1 VLHLEL
7 ETAKPYFF
15 GCLLILGYGKPMIEH
30 QQSIESSS
38 LAKKNDSIKTPVVG
52 VGSSAGGLE
61 ALKQLFTN
69 MPKAQG
75 IAYVLVSHMDP
86 SHKSLLVEII
96 ARFTDLE
103 VVEITHQMPIAPNH
117 VYIIPPNK
125 DLSIADGILLL
136 QPPAE
141 AHGLRL
147 PIDTFFA
154 SLAGDQKGC
163 ASCIILSGTGS
174 DGTQGIKAI
183 KSLGGM
189 TIAQDPKEAQ
199 FDSMP
204 SSAIATG
211 EVDHVLKAADMGEV
225 LGRYFK
231 HACMHGFFGKGRL
244 THPDELAEY
253 TDILNMVKEQIG
265 HNFHGY
271 KNNTLERRIK
281 RRISVLHLENIKAY
295 AAHLR
300 THPDEINEL
309 FKDLLIGVTSFF
321 RDPESW
327 AVLEKKCFEN
337 LDDDKQELRIWIPG
351 CSTGEEAYSMA
362 MLLEGF
368 MQRQGKQLKY
378 QIFATDIDTRALAH
392 ARQGVYPESI
402 SHNLSSEQ
410 LNTFFKK
417 EGAYYRVLPELR
429 ENIVFCEQN
438 LISDPPFSNIDL
450 ISCRNLF
457 IYFQPQTQASI
468 FEIFNFSLNQYG
480 YLLLGS
486 SETIAQGSTQ
496 FQTISKKWRLYKK
509 LNSYKPSMLNLSA
522 RSSALSVVKPIEVER
537 RPSIMP
543 NLNVNEL
550 ARDALL
556 GEYVPASVL
565 VNERYEVLY
574 HFGDTVDF
582 LRYPTGKSTNDLFAL
597 LREGLATR
605 VRSAAFKALR
615 EKVSVRVDH
624 AEVERNGVK
633 VDISFRVKPLAGIA
647 DGEDLILISFENQSD
662 EHHALT
668 TQADL
673 PMDDVPLVKQLEDEL
688 SILREELE
696 NNVQAMETNNEEL
709 KTANEEAMSSNEE
722 LQSSN
727 EELETS
733 KEELQS
739 FNEELNT
746 VNAELQE
753 KIHSLETANNDLS
766 NLIGSTKNPAVFLDI
781 ESKIKFF
788 TPTSDQLFNLIASDI
803 GRPLTDIVSKF
814 EDPELASDIQR
825 VLKTGESFKNEV
837 KTHDSLWFNR
847 RVLPYRTLDGVVAG
861 TVIRF
866 DDITEVK
873 TSLENLLKSETK
885 YRQLFENMLN
895 GFALHEMIFDE
906 KGKPVDY
913 RFLDINSAFERFTGI
928 IAEEVIGRRVT
939 KVFPGIENDTADWI
953 GTYGQVVLTGEPI
966 QFEQHSEVMDKHFS
980 ILAYKTSPSTFAV
993 LFEDI
998 TNRKQAEEKT
1008 IENER
1013 LFRNTFEQAAVGMA
1027 HVAPNG
1033 SWLRI
1038 NKRLC
1043 EMVGYSSK
1051 ELMHMTFQDITH
1063 PDDLTIDLDYVEQ
1076 MLAGKIDRYS
1086 MEKRYIIKDG
1096 SILWINLT
1104 GSLVRDKRG
1113 NPDYFISVVEDIHE
1127 RKMAEERLIKSEQEL
1142 RMAQE
1147 RAHIGNWTY
1156 DMSGQITWSDELYHI
1171 YGVSKDSFT
1180 PSAKSFEELIHPDD
1194 RSLIQQWIEN
1204 CKAGKKAEQI
1214 VFRAIHPKDGS
1225 IRTIIRQGELVLDD
1239 SGQPLYIT
1247 GTSHDITEQKELEEQ
1262 FQQAQKMEA
1271 LGTLVGGIAHDF
1283 NNILAGITG
1292 NLYLAKLDGQMA
1304 PESTKH
1310 LDAIEKLSFHAAD
1323 LIKQLLTFARKDRV
1337 SMKSL
1342 PVARFLKEYLK
1353 LLRPS
1358 FAENIE
1364 INSNISSDSLLI
1376 NGDATQLQQV
1386 LLNLMNNARDAVDGV
1401 ESPSIE
1407 IGLTL
1412 RHGDDAFNMQF
1423 PEASHD
1429 IYVDI
1434 SISDNGCGIPKAEID
1449 HIFEPFYTSKEQGKG
1464 TGLGL
1469 AMVFGAIK
1477 RHNGFVD
1484 VQSTLGKGTTFHV
1497 YLPVVEDMSPT
1508 YQAKSGDVI
1517 KGGGETILIVDDER
1531 TVLDIGMA
1539 ILKSLGYKVL
1549 LASNGLEAINVFEKH
1564 KNDIALV
1571 ILDVVMPVMGGVLAA
1586 EKIREIKSDVK
1597 IIFCTGYEK
1606 EKYLDKQSLFKN
1618 EQYILKPYQVDVL
1631 SQLVQESIASA
1642 SQ

>member
-1 VLHLEL
+1 VTLH
-7 ETAKPYFF
+7 TD
-15 GCLLILGYGKPMIEH
+15 
-30 QQSIESSS
+30 
-38 LAKKNDSIKTPVVG
+38 KKIADLPPKTSIKKTPIVG
-52 VGSSAGGLE
+52 VGASAGGLE
-61 ALKQLFTN
+61 ALKQLFTHL
-69 MPKAQG
+69 PKAQD
-75 IAYVLVSHMDP
+75 IAFVIVSHMDP
-86 SHKSLLVEII
+86 AHKSLLVEII
-96 ARFTDLE
+96 ARFTDLN

-125 DLSIADGILLL
+125 DLTIADGILLL

-141 AHGLRL
+141 PHGLRL

-154 SLAGDQKGC
+154 SLAEDQQEC
-163 ASCIILSGTGS
+163 SSCIILSGTGS

-183 KSLGGM
+183 KSLGGFA
-189 TIAQDPKEAQ
+189 IAQDPKEAQ
-199 FDSMP
+199 FESMP
-204 SSAIATG
+204 SSAIATDV
-211 EVDHVLKAADMGEV
+211 VDHVLKAADMGEV
-225 LGRYFK
+225 LSRYFK
-231 HACMHGFFGKGRL
+231 HACIRGFFGNGRL

-327 AVLEKKCFEN
+327 AVLEKKCFEK

-429 ENIVFCEQN
+429 QNIVFCEQN

-457 IYFQPQTQASI
+457 IYFQPQTQTSI
-468 FEIFNFSLNQYG
+468 LETFNFSLNQFG

-486 SETIAQGSTQ
+486 SETIGHHSAQ

-522 RSSALSVVKPIEVER
+522 RGRNLGVVKHIEVAR

-543 NLNVNEL
+543 NLNVNEI

-565 VNERYEVLY
+565 VNDKYEVLY

-615 EKVSVRVDH
+615 EKVSVRVDN
-624 AEVERNGVK
+624 AKVKRNGAE

-647 DGEDLILISFENQSD
+647 GGEDLILISFENQAA
-662 EHHALT
+662 EQHAAIN
-668 TQADL
+668 QADV
-673 PMDDVPLVKQLEDEL
+673 PMDDLPLVKQLEYEL
-688 SILREELE
+688 SVLYEELE
-696 NNVQAMETNNEEL
+696 NNVQAMETANEEL

-753 KIHSLETANNDLS
+753 KIYALETAHNDLS
-766 NLIGSTKNPAVFLDI
+766 NLISSAKNPAVFLDF

-788 TPTSDQLFNLIASDI
+788 TPSSDHLFNIIASDI
-803 GRPLTDIVSKF
+803 GRPLSHIVSKF
-814 EDPELASDIQR
+814 SDPDLVNEISRVIQ
-825 VLKTGESFKNEV
+825 TGESFKSEV
-837 KTHDSLWFNR
+837 KTNEGQWFNR
-847 RVLPYRTLDGVVAG
+847 RILPYRALDGAIAG

-866 DDITEVK
+866 DDITDIK
-873 TSLENLLKSETK
+873 NSLEDLRQSESK

-895 GFALHEMIFDE
+895 GFALHEMIFDDA
-906 KGKPVDY
+906 GKPTDY
-913 RFLDINSAFERFTGI
+913 RFLEINKAFEQITNLTS
-928 IAEEVIGRRVT
+928 EDVIGRRVT
-939 KVFPGIENDTADWI
+939 AIIPGIENDSADWI
-953 GTYGQVVLTGEPI
+953 GKYGQVVLTGKPL
-966 QFEQHSEVMDKHFS
+966 QFEQYSEVMDKYVS
-980 ILAYKTSPSTFAV
+980 VLAYATSPTTFAV

-998 TNRKQAEEKT
+998 SERKMADEKMAEK
-1008 IENER
+1008 ER

-1027 HVAPNG
+1027 HVSPDG
-1033 SWLRI
+1033 SWLRV
-1038 NKRLC
+1038 NQRLSN
-1043 EMVGYSSK
+1043 MLGYLP
-1051 ELMHMTFQDITH
+1051 EDLLQMTFQEITH
-1063 PDDLTIDLDYVEQ
+1063 PDDLGSDLKQVNEI
-1076 MLAGKIDRYS
+1076 LTGKIERYA
-1086 MEKRYIIKDG
+1086 MKKRYIVKDG
-1096 SILWINLT
+1096 STLWVNLT
-1104 GSLVRDKRG
+1104 VSLVRDNEG

-1127 RKMAEERLIKSEQEL
+1127 RKMAEERLRQSEYEL

-1156 DMSGQITWSDELYHI
+1156 DLSGQFTWSDELYHI
-1171 YGVSKDSFT
+1171 YGVSKQSFT
-1180 PSAKSFEELIHPDD
+1180 PSEASYEELIHPED
-1194 RSLIQQWIEN
+1194 RHLIQKWMES
-1204 CKAGKKAEQI
+1204 CLAGHKTKPLI
-1214 VFRAIHPKDGS
+1214 FRAIHPEDGT
-1225 IRTIIRQGELVLDD
+1225 IRTILRHGNLQTDD
-1239 SGQPLYIT
+1239 KGNPCCIK

-1283 NNILAGITG
+1283 KNILAGITG
-1292 NLYLAKLDGQMA
+1292 NLYLAKQHVKDV
-1304 PESTKH
+1304 PEAAQNLEVVES
-1310 LDAIEKLSFHAAD
+1310 LSYSAAE

-1337 SMKSL
+1337 VMKPL
-1342 PVARFLKEYLK
+1342 PLVPFLKETLK

-1358 FAENIE
+1358 IAENID
-1364 INSNISSDSLLI
+1364 INTDISDEMFII

-1386 LLNLMNNARDAVDGV
+1386 LFNMVNNARDAVEDIKAPTINFSLKKVRADDG
-1401 ESPSIE
+1401 
-1407 IGLTL
+1407 L
-1412 RHGDDAFNMQF
+1412 RNKL
-1423 PEASHD
+1423 PEATHD
-1429 IYVDI
+1429 AYVLL
-1434 SISDNGCGIPKAEID
+1434 SVSDNGKGIPAADIE
-1449 HIFEPFYTSKEQGKG
+1449 HIFEPFYTTKEQGKG

-1469 AMVFGAIK
+1469 AMVFGAVK
-1477 RHNGFVD
+1477 RHQGFID
-1484 VQSTLGKGTTFHV
+1484 TQSSQEKGTTFHI
-1497 YLPVVEDMSPT
+1497 YLPLIKNVMPELPGASGEVVD
-1508 YQAKSGDVI
+1508 GH
-1517 KGGGETILIVDDER
+1517 GETILVVDDEA
-1531 TVLDIGMA
+1531 TVLGIGA
-1539 ILKSLGYKVL
+1539 EILSSLGYKVL
-1549 LASNGLEAINVFEKH
+1549 TANNGLEATQVFAEHQDTIKL
-1564 KNDIALV
+1564 I
-1571 ILDVVMPVMGGVLAA
+1571 IMDVVMPVMGGIQAA
-1586 EKIREIKSDVK
+1586 EKIRETNPDAKFL
-1597 IIFCTGYEK
+1597 FCTGYQK
-1606 EKYLDKQSLFKN
+1606 DDASNHKPKVKGARFIS
-1618 EQYILKPYQVDVL
+1618 KPYEVAAL
-1631 SQLVQESIASA
+1631 SQMIQEMLTATKA
-1642 SQ
+1642 